1 MSKVTDVGNDFAHV
15 SNMGSAHH
23 VCERTW
29 DVVEVLPGCVSS
41 LCAHSVLGGVA
52 ITALLLF

>member
-1 MSKVTDVGNDFAHV
+1 VIESVGSDCAHIY
-15 SNMGSAHH
+15 STGSAHH
-23 VCERTW
+23 VCERMW
-29 DVVEVLPGCVSS
+29 DAVEVLPGCVSS

>member
-1 MSKVTDVGNDFAHV
+1 MIENVGSDFAHIC
-15 SNMGSAHH
+15 NAGSAHH
-23 VCERTW
+23 VFERIW
-29 DVVEVLPGCVSS
+29 DAVEALSGCVSS

>member
-1 MSKVTDVGNDFAHV
+1 MIENVG
-15 SNMGSAHH
+15 SNCVHICNTGSSHH

-29 DVVEVLPGCVSS
+29 DAVEVLPGCVSC
-41 LCAHSVLGGVA
+41 LCAHPVLGGVA

>member
-1 MSKVTDVGNDFAHV
+1 MIENVGSDFAHIC
-15 SNMGSAHH
+15 NTGAAHN
-23 VCERTW
+23 VCRRMW
-29 DVVEVLPGCVSS
+29 DAVEVLPGCVSS

>member
-1 MSKVTDVGNDFAHV
+1 VIEDVGNDFAHI
-15 SNMGSAHH
+15 SNTGSVHH
-23 VCERTW
+23 VCECTW